1 MNLREMM
8 DGYVEEGLTMALAA
22 SRVCQDIVLKAL
34 SEGPLSRNVTIK
46 GGVVMRSL
54 TKNNRRATSD
64 IDLDF
69 IHYSLDDASI
79 REFVSKLNCIDG
91 VSIEMSGEIKEL
103 KHQDYHGKSIE
114 VVISDNYNN
123 TVKSKIDIGVHK
135 HLEIDQE
142 EYCFDI
148 CMDDEG
154 ATLLKN
160 TVEQSFVE
168 KLRSILKF
176 GPNSRR
182 YKDVY
187 DMFYLKNVVNSER
200 VLGLVELL
208 ILDDAGMY
216 ESSMKDVL
224 RRLQDTFSDEKYLK
238 RVSESRQR
246 WIDND
251 INEIVSDILAF
262 VGEISNLGGAT

>member
-1 MNLREMM
+1 MDLREMM
-8 DGYVEEGLTMALAA
+8 ECYAAEGLTSALAA
-22 SRVCQDIVLKAL
+22 SRVCQDIILKAL

-54 TKNNRRATSD
+54 TRNNRRATSD

-79 REFVSKLNCIDG
+79 REFVSKLNCIEG
-91 VSIEMSGEIKEL
+91 VQIEMFGEIKKL

-114 VVISDNYNN
+114 VIIRDDYGN
-123 TVKSKIDIGVHK
+123 TVQSKIDIGVHN

-142 EYCFDI
+142 EYCFDV

-168 KLRSILKF
+168 KLRSLLKF
-176 GPNSRR
+176 GTISRR
-182 YKDVY
+182 YKDIY
-187 DMFYLKNVVNSER
+187 DMFYLKNVVSEEK
-200 VLGLVELL
+200 LKELINLL
-208 ILDDAGMY
+208 ILEDEEMY
-216 ESSMKDVL
+216 ESSMAEIDSRL
-224 RRLQDTFSDEKYLK
+224 RKTFSDEQYLK
-238 RVSESRQR
+238 RVSGSRQR
-246 WIDND
+246 WTDND
-251 INEIVSDILAF
+251 IHEIVSGILTF
-262 VGEISNLGGAT
+262 VEGL